1 MLNKYVVK
9 NGTVLSILNGEEKKA
24 DILVEDGVITKI
36 AENIE
41 IEEAEVID
49 AEGMYVTVGWLDA
62 HCHFA
67 NFVEGQGGGISP
79 QDDLLRQGVTYALDL
94 GSLGPENYEEYRKTN
109 LWRTDLRFMSYL
121 NISRRG
127 CGGTANRTDF
137 DGPEDIDREKVIEV
151 ANRYRHELLGL
162 KARIDDKFCYDPEYV
177 MGQLRSL
184 ADELNMPIAVHAPR
198 SRIGIEKL
206 LTYLKK
212 GDVLCHTLAGNSEVM
227 KVVDDEGHIK
237 QCVLDGR
244 DRGVIF
250 DLSHGT
256 NAYSYDTAE
265 AAWKAGFFTDTI
277 SSDLHGGNIRGP
289 VYNLGVVMTKVRGLT
304 QKPWWWI
311 LNKTIAAPVE
321 LQGIKDKETELRE
334 GMKADMTVFKIEN
347 GEFTYLDSKKESR
360 TFSEKATAVYTCT
373 GTKVYTCRDRA
384 SE

>member
-1 MLNKYVVK
+1 MLKKYVIK

-24 DILVEDGVITKI
+24 DVLVEDGIITKI

-41 IEEAEVID
+41 TEEAEVFD
-49 AEGMYVTVGWLDA
+49 AEGMYVSVGWLDA

-67 NFVEGQGGGISP
+67 NYVEGQGGISP

-94 GSLGPENYEEYRKTN
+94 GSLGPENYEQYRETI

-127 CGGTANRTDF
+127 CGGTVNRTDF
-137 DGPEDIDREKVIEV
+137 DGPEDIDREMVIRI
-151 ANRYRHELLGL
+151 ANKYRHELLGL
-162 KARIDDKFCYDPEYV
+162 KARIDDKFCYDPVYV
-177 MGQLRSL
+177 MEQLRSL

-198 SRIGIEKL
+198 SRIGVEKL

-265 AAWKAGFFTDTI
+265 TAWKAGFFTDTI

-334 GMKADMTVFKIEN
+334 GMKADMTVFKIEE

>member
-1 MLNKYVVK
+1 MLKKYVIK

-24 DILVEDGVITKI
+24 DVLVEDGIITKI

-41 IEEAEVID
+41 TEEAEVFD
-49 AEGMYVTVGWLDA
+49 AEGMYVSVGWLDA

-67 NFVEGQGGGISP
+67 NYVEGQGGISP

-94 GSLGPENYEEYRKTN
+94 GSLGPENYEQYRETI

-127 CGGTANRTDF
+127 CGGTVNRTDF
-137 DGPEDIDREKVIEV
+137 DGPEDIDREMVIRI
-151 ANRYRHELLGL
+151 ANKYRHELLGL
-162 KARIDDKFCYDPEYV
+162 KARIDDKFCYDPVYV
-177 MGQLRSL
+177 MEQLRSL

-198 SRIGIEKL
+198 SRIGVEKL

-265 AAWKAGFFTDTI
+265 TAWKAGFFTDTI

-334 GMKADMTVFKIEN
+334 GMKADMTVFKIEE

-360 TFSEKATAVYTCT
+360 IFSEKATAVYTCT

>member
-1 MLNKYVVK
+1 MLKKYVIK
-9 NGTVLSILNGEEKKA
+9 NGTVLSILNGEEMKA
-24 DILVEDGVITKI
+24 DVLVEDGIITKI

-41 IEEAEVID
+41 TEEAEVFD
-49 AEGMYVTVGWLDA
+49 AEGMYVSVGWLDA

-67 NFVEGQGGGISP
+67 NFVEGKGGISP

-94 GSLGPENYEEYRKTN
+94 GSLGPENYEQYRETI

-137 DGPEDIDREKVIEV
+137 DGPEDIDREKVIEI
-151 ANRYRHELLGL
+151 ANKYRHELLGL
-162 KARIDDKFCYDPEYV
+162 KARIDDKFCYDPVYV
-177 MGQLRSL
+177 MEQLRSL

-198 SRIGIEKL
+198 SRIGVEKL

-227 KVVDDEGHIK
+227 KVVDDEGNIK

-265 AAWKAGFFTDTI
+265 TAWKAGFFTDTI

-289 VYNLGVVMTKVRGLT
+289 VFNIGVVMTKVRGLT

-311 LNKTIAAPVE
+311 LNKTIAVPVE

-334 GMKADMTVFKIEN
+334 GMKADMTVFKIEE
-347 GEFTYLDSKKESR
+347 GEFTYPDSKKETR
-360 TFSEKATAVYTCT
+360 TFHEKATAVYTCT

>member
-1 MLNKYVVK
+1 MLKKYVIK
-9 NGTVLSILNGEEKKA
+9 NGTVLSILNGEETKA
-24 DILVEDGVITKI
+24 DVLVEDGIITKI

-41 IEEAEVID
+41 TEEAEVFN
-49 AEGMYVTVGWLDA
+49 AEGMYISTGWLDA

-67 NFVEGQGGGISP
+67 NFVEGQGGISP

-94 GSLGPENYEEYRKTN
+94 GSLGPENYEQYRETI

-137 DGPEDIDREKVIEV
+137 DGPEDIDREKVIEI
-151 ANRYRHELLGL
+151 ANKYRHELLGL
-162 KARIDDKFCYDPEYV
+162 KARIDDKFCYDPVYV
-177 MGQLRSL
+177 MEQLRSL
-184 ADELNMPIAVHAPR
+184 ADELNMPIAVHAPC
-198 SRIGIEKL
+198 SRIGVEKL

-227 KVVDDEGHIK
+227 KVVDDEGNIK

-265 AAWKAGFFTDTI
+265 TAWKAGFFTDTI

-334 GMKADMTVFKIEN
+334 GMKADMTVFKIEE

-360 TFSEKATAVYTCT
+360 TFKEKATAVYTCT